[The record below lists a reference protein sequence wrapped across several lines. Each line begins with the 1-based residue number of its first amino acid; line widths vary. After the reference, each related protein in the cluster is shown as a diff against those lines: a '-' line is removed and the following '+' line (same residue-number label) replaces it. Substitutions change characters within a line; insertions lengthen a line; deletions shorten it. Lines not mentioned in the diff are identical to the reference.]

1 MALITSCQASFQNV
15 AGYEEDIASLQENV
29 RECYSEISKS
39 SEQIRSLS
47 VKNTSHALK

>member
-15 AGYEEDIASLQENV
+15 AGYEGILLLFRKMCVSA
-29 RECYSEISKS
+29 
-39 SEQIRSLS
+39 IRRFQNPQNRSDSLS